1 MLFSSDTGDGSR
13 GSASATTVMT
23 FREEEPLR
31 RLRSLARAD
40 SRLFLGFGE
49 RAGSSVIGRR
59 RARRAE
65 WGKVATSGAGG
76 VPEHEL
82 ARRT

>member
-1 MLFSSDTGDGSR
+1 
-13 GSASATTVMT
+13 
-23 FREEEPLR
+23 
-31 RLRSLARAD
+31 LRSLARAD